1 MEKNELNKQAAAP
14 FAMPTFQ
21 SVAGTLGIIGAGMI
35 INQFVQKIM
44 EKLQERRIAKAEP
57 GYFKAM
63 LEKNPAL
70 IKENPEEVADL
81 WATLYAQAPG
91 LAADP
96 IAAGAFITQNVHA
109 KVRRDLGGPPID
121 TYKTLAE
128 ISDKQNGQGS
138 DPRFNDLFTT
148 GTSIFS

>member
-1 MEKNELNKQAAAP
+1 MMDKFKEYQIE
-14 FAMPTFQ
+14 
-21 SVAGTLGIIGAGMI
+21 
-35 INQFVQKIM
+35 
-44 EKLQERRIAKAEP
+44 KAEP

-63 LEKNPAL
+63 IEKNPQL

-81 WATLYAQAPG
+81 WATLYRQAPG

-128 ISDKQNGQGS
+128 ITDKQNGEAS
-138 DPRFNDLFTT
+138 DPRFTELFAN
-148 GTSIFS
+148 SSMLFA

>member
-1 MEKNELNKQAAAP
+1 MGAA
-14 FAMPTFQ
+14 Q
-21 SVAGTLGIIGAGMI
+21 TLGIIGASML
-35 INQFVQKIM
+35 INQFIAKMMDKFKEHKI
-44 EKLQERRIAKAEP
+44 EKAEP

-63 LEKNPAL
+63 IEKNPQL

-81 WATLYAQAPG
+81 WATLYKQAPG

-128 ISDKQNGQGS
+128 ITDKQNGEGS
-138 DPRFNDLFTT
+138 DPRFTELFAN
-148 GTSIFS
+148 SAMLFA